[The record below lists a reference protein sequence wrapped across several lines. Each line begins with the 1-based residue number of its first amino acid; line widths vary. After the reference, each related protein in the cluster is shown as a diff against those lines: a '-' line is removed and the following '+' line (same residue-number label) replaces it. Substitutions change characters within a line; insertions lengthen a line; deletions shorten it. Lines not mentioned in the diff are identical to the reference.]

1 MANKNDKVV
10 WVILLVVSIIEAAML
25 TYGICRHLGC

>member
-10 WVILLVVSIIEAAML
+10 WVILLVVSIIEVVVL